1 MGSEI
6 ETGIH
11 SFKFVSKVW
20 IDLVKPRLKESLG
33 TNLLVSFLIRY
44 PHLSSLRYNRQSGS
58 LSFTILLKGVITP
71 QRQEEFVSFAEG
83 YFAACRELDAR
94 FSPMGDVTHTSIE
107 GVTMLVYEQPVAL
120 LNVGEIRLFM
130 QLVADFYKNAVS
142 DEMVQMPAEELNAQE
157 EIIEH
162 ILGQKEAWCDEK
174 LIVAYRD
181 GGKVFV
187 YNK

>member
-1 MGSEI
+1 M
-6 ETGIH
+6 
-11 SFKFVSKVW
+11 
-20 IDLVKPRLKESLG
+20 VKPRLKESLG

-44 PHLSSLRYNRQSGS
+44 PQLSSLRYNRQSGS
-58 LSFTILLKGVITP
+58 LSFTILLKEALSP
-71 QRQEEFVSFAEG
+71 QQQAEFVSYAES
-83 YFAACRELDAR
+83 YFETCRELDAR
-94 FSPMGDVTHTSIE
+94 FSPMGVVTYTGME
-107 GVTMLVYEQPVAL
+107 GVTMLVYEQTVAL

-130 QLVADFYKNAVS
+130 QLVSDFYKDAVS
-142 DEMVQMPAEELNAQE
+142 DEVVQMPAEELNAQE
-157 EIIEH
+157 AIIEH